1 MPALNH
7 ESQSRVQSVTL
18 QKYFEI
24 CLPKT
29 RILQNS
35 KILESQSP
43 LFYPYKVKWADIFT
57 TVKDMD
63 MIWISSQ
70 NEILYHIS
78 YLKIS
83 LDIISYQKSLFE
95 ILYRIWYEK
104 DMKRYISLPPLEGPT
119 KAVKNITI
127 LRVKNRFCI
136 LVVTLICQAACIGQL
151 ENLDQLADMN
161 IRELWPHPCGL
172 WKKLFVL

>member
-1 MPALNH
+1 MTVRIFISISYLYPYHSILKISQIYLLATKYIVKKNYASINH

-18 QKYFEI
+18 LKYFEI
-24 CLPKT
+24 RLPKT
-29 RILQNS
+29 RILRNS
-35 KILESQSP
+35 KILESKSP

-104 DMKRYISLPPLEGPT
+104 DMKRYISLTPLG
-119 KAVKNITI
+119 
-127 LRVKNRFCI
+127 
-136 LVVTLICQAACIGQL
+136 
-151 ENLDQLADMN
+151 
-161 IRELWPHPCGL
+161 
-172 WKKLFVL
+172 